1 MGRNVT
7 DIKKLC
13 ANSTIL
19 EGLSIYGGSVNSSEN
34 NIKTWL
40 QNINIL

>member
-1 MGRNVT
+1 MGRSVT
-7 DIKKLC
+7 DITSLC
-13 ANSTIL
+13 PNSTIL
-19 EGLSIYGGSVNSSEN
+19 EGLSISGGSVNSSEN

>member
-1 MGRNVT
+1 MGRSVT

-34 NIKTWL
+34 SIREWL
-40 QNINIL
+40 RNIN